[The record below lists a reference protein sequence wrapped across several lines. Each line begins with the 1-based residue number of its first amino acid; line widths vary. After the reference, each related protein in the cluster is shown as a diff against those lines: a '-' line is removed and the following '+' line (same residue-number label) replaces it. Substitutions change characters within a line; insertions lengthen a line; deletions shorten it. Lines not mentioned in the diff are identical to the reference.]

1 MKFTRIASF
10 MLIYA
15 LLFFFLI
22 PMSLTLVIC
31 LFLPDIEGKIPMFIA
46 LVILCFLYHPL
57 MKSYKKLLK
66 DKKPN
71 KVSLN
76 EQDTSSKTTKQ
87 DSTQHLE
94 NHIHNNDSKGVYL
107 IFDIETTGLPA
118 SRTALPEDLN
128 NWPYV
133 VEIAWQLLDKDGR
146 CIDEDESIINQPI
159 VMPRGVESVHGIT
172 TKRMRTEGFDPQ
184 SVYISFLEA
193 VDQCEYLVAHNIKFD
208 LPVVE
213 CDLIRNGFGRRLEA
227 KKRICTMT
235 SGKRIANVYTRDGKI
250 KSPKLSEL
258 YGRLYHN
265 DPNYDLSKDYRLHS
279 AGDDTRITTK
289 CFLILKSED
298 QLIIEDSLFF
308 DKIEVPESFVQA
320 KPIIETDHIHY
331 VDTLESLE
339 DKGVLVTGTLDL
351 HDRKEAE
358 DIIVEKGG
366 ICKRS
371 VTSKVDYVIIGAE
384 PGWKKIDQ
392 IEALQNK
399 GHHIK
404 AVTQEVFYEFINE

>member
-1 MKFTRIASF
+1 MTFSRIAS
-10 MLIYA
+10 LIFTSALVIIFLLPIYIVLIV
-15 LLFFFLI
+15 LLF
-22 PMSLTLVIC
+22 TT
-31 LFLPDIEGKIPMFIA
+31 DIEGKGHICIM
-46 LVILCFLYHPL
+46 LLILSSLAYPIF
-57 MKSYKKLLK
+57 KIYKKILK
-66 DKKPN
+66 NSDPN
-71 KVSLN
+71 EVAGLN
-76 EQDTSSKTTKQ
+76 TYQDQGASMQSS
-87 DSTQHLE
+87 
-94 NHIHNNDSKGVYL
+94 DSKGVYL
-107 IFDIETTGLPA
+107 TFDIETTGMPI
-118 SRTALPEDLN
+118 SRTKLPEDLN

-159 VMPRGVESVHGIT
+159 VMPRGMESIHGIT

-184 SVYISFLEA
+184 SVYTSFLEA

-308 DKIEVPESFVQA
+308 AKIEVPESFVQA

-331 VDTLESLE
+331 VETLESLE
-339 DKGVLVTGTLDL
+339 DKGILVTGTLDL
-351 HDRKEAE
+351 YDRKEAE

-399 GHHIK
+399 GHHIM